1 MSWLD
6 FWGLLLSYVYAF
18 GLLLVVEQIGKK
30 ARWPNFVTRKII
42 HIGAGLWTWA
52 ILFLFAH
59 WYIGV
64 IPFATFIVLNYVFY
78 RQQTFKAMDGE
89 KESPGTVYFAISIT
103 VLFLIGWRHSAND
116 SLYLILPPI
125 MAMTWGDAM
134 ASLIGKFQGKHHYTF
149 WGSTKSVEGSVMMFV
164 FSFLAIG
171 LSLLI
176 LRNAHL
182 DMHLQMISVAKIW
195 GTGAMV
201 GLLAAIIEAF
211 SPAGT
216 DNLFVPLLSA
226 AALYFL
232 I

>member
-1 MSWLD
+1 MSTLD
-6 FWGLLLSYVYAF
+6 FWGLVLSYVYAF
-18 GLLLVVEQIGKK
+18 GLLIVVERIAQK
-30 ARWPNFVTRKII
+30 AHWPNFVTRKLI
-42 HIGAGLWTWA
+42 HIGAGMWTWA
-52 ILFLFAH
+52 ILFLFDH

-103 VLFLIGWRHSAND
+103 ILFLASWRNSATD
-116 SLYLILPPI
+116 RLYLVLPPL

-134 ASLIGKFQGKHHYTF
+134 ASLIGKFKGKHRYTF
-149 WGSTKSVEGSVMMFV
+149 AGATKSYEGSIVMFV
-164 FSFLAIG
+164 VSFLALGI
-171 LSLLI
+171 SLLV
-176 LRNAHL
+176 LRGMHL
-182 DMHLQMISVAKIW
+182 DVHLQMLSVTHLLLVSAV
-195 GTGAMV
+195 T
-201 GLLAAIIEAF
+201 GLLASIIEAL

-226 AALYFL
+226 LALYFL

>member
-1 MSWLD
+1 MTLLD
-6 FWGLLLSYVYAF
+6 FWGLLLSYAYAF

-30 ARWPNFVTRKII
+30 AHWPNFVTRKII

-52 ILFLFAH
+52 ILFLFDH

-64 IPFATFIVLNYVFY
+64 IPFATFILLNYIFY

-103 VLFLIGWRHSAND
+103 VLFLIGWRHSSD
-116 SLYLILPPI
+116 DLLYLIMPPI

-134 ASLIGKFQGKHHYTF
+134 ASLVGKLKGKYHYSA
-149 WGSTKSVEGSVMMFV
+149 WGTTKSVEGSEMMFL
-164 FSFLAIG
+164 FSFLAISI
-171 LSLLI
+171 SLLI
-176 LRNAHL
+176 LQYAHL
-182 DMHLQMISVAKIW
+182 DMHIQAMPIINILSI
-195 GTGAMV
+195 GAAV
-201 GLLAAIIEAF
+201 GFLATITEAL

-226 AALYFL
+226 VAMYLL
-232 I
+232 V